1 MWADLIGWMMSLVV
15 AASIPTYAVYAVW
28 SQDEGGILQVR
39 AYADITQG
47 FVKDIYFTSDKGGG
61 KCFCPCSFVCLSICL
76 LARLGLLKNAC
87 VDLDEMLRVDRCRN
101 MEELINC

>member
-47 FVKDIYFTSDKGGG
+47 FVKDIYFTSDKGRG
-61 KCFCPCSFVCLSICL
+61 KCFCPCSSVCLSICL
-76 LARLGLLKNAC
+76 LARLLKNAC